1 MGRENDVRLGLLRR
15 SCVHVVASAF
25 DGKLIGLISQAAE
38 FGVKNIADMGFVA
51 GDRFNVYELTGQ
63 SDDIHGKENNARD
76 GAQSFRRQDSVTTE
90 MQRATSGR
98 EAEHLSAAILF

>member
-1 MGRENDVRLGLLRR
+1 MGREDDVWLGLLWR
-15 SCVHVVASAF
+15 SRVHVAASAF
-25 DGKLIGLISQAAE
+25 DGEFIGLVSQAAE

-76 GAQSFRRQDSVTTE
+76 GAQSFRTQDSVTTE
-90 MQRATSGR
+90 A
-98 EAEHLSAAILF
+98 